1 MPFSLTY
8 ETVKYVNIKDARLAI
23 LRSFL
28 LFAIVIYVG
37 VFEMWGQGGW
47 LESSPVVG
55 VVRFSLQQPTV
66 NNCSPNDEVCQN
78 AFQPLTELPYCQ
90 QATKNDGNT
99 TGYPGTLYPCEIYE
113 ATNAQIVSEKSIA
126 IITRASTRKE
136 ELVCGEADMVCP
148 RTYNATSTEHK
159 FYTAQSEAF
168 TILFDHSVTS
178 SKICT
183 KRNNYACSSEAS
195 KYQGRLYSKND
206 HFCAQ
211 EFAKGTAYSH
221 FRGQKKKANA
231 PRYISLYAPCYIS
244 PNTTIEHQNLFS
256 LGVLLKSV
264 DVSLDDCNSAVS
276 QGGACCIENL
286 PARLR
291 LSFREQVTHELELHD
306 IFTRTVIPGISCQS
320 CSNLQLL
327 NVGDSSLSRLLAE
340 FWGVHRAAYRPIS

>member
-206 HFCAQ
+206 HLCAQ

-231 PRYISLYAPCYIS
+231 PCYIS
-244 PNTTIEHQNLFS
+244 PNTTIEH
-256 LGVLLKSV
+256 
-264 DVSLDDCNSAVS
+264 
-276 QGGACCIENL
+276 
-286 PARLR
+286 
-291 LSFREQVTHELELHD
+291 
-306 IFTRTVIPGISCQS
+306 
-320 CSNLQLL
+320 
-327 NVGDSSLSRLLAE
+327 
-340 FWGVHRAAYRPIS
+340 